1 MSEKTASAEKT
12 SLKARA
18 LEEMKKYLA
27 ITLYLWVLFALFGLY
42 RKVLLQE
49 NGIDLWIQS
58 YALVNAL
65 VFAKVVLLGEILD
78 IGKGMRKLALIWA
91 VLGKSLL
98 FTALLI
104 LFHMAEETVRAL
116 IKHLPVAET
125 ALSFGGGSWQGVF
138 VYSALMFVT
147 LVPVIAFREV
157 ADAVGKNTLWKL
169 LLSHE
174 RDPAR
179 WRTDTAG

>member
-1 MSEKTASAEKT
+1 MTGESGTRT
-12 SLKARA
+12 LKARA

-42 RKVLLQE
+42 RRVLLQE
-49 NGIDLWIQS
+49 NGIDLWTQS
-58 YALVNAL
+58 YALINAM
-65 VFAKVVLLGEILD
+65 VFAKVVLLGEVLD
-78 IGKGMRKLALIWA
+78 VGKALRRRALIWA

-104 LFHMAEETVRAL
+104 LFHIGEEAIRAL

-125 ALSFGGGSWQGVF
+125 ALNFAGGTWQGAF
-138 VYSALMFVT
+138 AYAALMFVT
-147 LVPVIAFREV
+147 LVPLIAFREV
-157 ADAVGKNTLWKL
+157 GEAIGQNTLWKL

-174 RDPAR
+174 RDPSKWHVDAP
-179 WRTDTAG
+179 G